1 MKKNFIQA
9 LILMLFVCAQTA
21 FTQEIQYSS
30 LLIPK
35 ELKEN
40 ANAVIR
46 NSDVIIFIDAIDKMR
61 VKEKRVVTVLN
72 RLGNREVQTYLHYDN
87 HSKVSKIS
95 AIIYDALGNKI
106 KKFSKSK
113 FEDVSAVD
121 GGTLYSD
128 SRVLYLAYTP
138 VNYPYTVVLESEYQT
153 SSTGFIRGWFPVEG
167 YYVSVQKS
175 SYKLINKANIKFRK
189 NELNFKGF
197 DIENT
202 SIESELNYSIL
213 NQKAKKYEYNSIN
226 ARTFL
231 PQLKVS
237 LDRFSLKGIHGY
249 GANWHDFGKW
259 MHDYLIQ
266 GRDQLDANTI
276 SEVKKLVIGID
287 DPIEKAKKVYQYMQ
301 NKTRY
306 ISVQVG
312 VGGWEP
318 IPAREVDNVGYG
330 DCKGLTNYTKALL
343 DLVGVES
350 YYTILYAKDR
360 RDIDKEF
367 TSFSGNHAILNIP
380 HNGKD
385 IWLECTSQI
394 TPFGFLGDFTDDR
407 DVLVVTPKGGIIKR
421 TTAYKNEQNLQNSK
435 AIVTIDSLGS
445 VKANLEINSY
455 GIQYDQKYQLETL
468 NSKEQKKYYK
478 ASYWENINNLKIN
491 TIKLSNNKD
500 SIVFNEKL
508 NINISGYASLTSN
521 EMLVS
526 VNLFNKNNNVPKRYR
541 NRLMPL
547 KIERGFKD
555 EDMSII
561 EIPNG
566 YHIAA
571 LFDERNITNKF
582 GHYKI
587 SIKKVDENHLK
598 YTRTLLIKEGLY
610 PKEDYKS
617 YRAFRRKVAKSDNLR
632 IALIKN

>member
-1 MKKNFIQA
+1 M
-9 LILMLFVCAQTA
+9 
-21 FTQEIQYSS
+21 
-30 LLIPK
+30 LIPN
-35 ELKEN
+35 ELKDN

-46 NSDVIIFIDAIDKMR
+46 DSDVVIFIDAIDKMR

-128 SRVLYLAYTP
+128 SRVLYLDYTP

-445 VKANLEINSY
+445 VKANLEIKSY

-468 NSKEQKKYYK
+468 NLKEQKKYYE